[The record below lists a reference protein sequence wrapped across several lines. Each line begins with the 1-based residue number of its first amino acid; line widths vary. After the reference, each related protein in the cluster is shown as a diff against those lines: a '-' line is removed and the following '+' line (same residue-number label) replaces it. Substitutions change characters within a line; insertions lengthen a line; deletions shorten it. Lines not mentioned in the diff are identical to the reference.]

1 MPVGMLKNQI
11 YGMALP
17 LIGKRCRWREAR
29 AENLPA
35 GAQDQSAAL
44 ALLLRQNHVVGAAI
58 QALRVGKPAERYMA
72 GYARLGSEPLP
83 VACDT
88 FFRTASVAKLAT
100 AMLVF
105 RLQTLGKLD
114 VEEDIS
120 GFLGAPVR
128 NPQHPQTPITLGM
141 LLSHTSS
148 MVDAPAYFLSFRQD
162 VPLRSLLGNPASFSE
177 GRPGSR
183 FRYSNLAAGM
193 IGSLLENRFGRC
205 FESLAQE
212 YLFAPLGVNATF
224 DLRALDALQ
233 VASSYRVLP
242 SGKAPAFDAPKR
254 HKNAVPLTFPDP
266 ETHYSLASGNLYIT
280 AEGMG
285 RLVLPLLGSIS
296 QGGSPFLNARSLKQ
310 MKTPLS
316 DWPQKDIRMAHG
328 MGLLLLDDR
337 KVSNHILYG
346 HQGFAYGAVN
356 GVFFDDAGNG
366 FVSLNSGASEQRLG
380 HLSLLNQKLI
390 QFFT

>member
-1 MPVGMLKNQI
+1 MPVGVMKNQI

-17 LIGKRCRWREAR
+17 LLGKRCRWREAR
-29 AENLPA
+29 VENLPA
-35 GAQDQSAAL
+35 GAQDQSATL
-44 ALLLRQNHVVGAAI
+44 GRLLRQSHVVGAAI
-58 QALRVGKPAERYMA
+58 QILRVGKLAERYMA
-72 GYARLGSEPLP
+72 GYARLGSDPLP

-114 VEEDIS
+114 VEEDVG
-120 GFLGAPVR
+120 GFLGVPAR
-128 NPQHPQTPITLGM
+128 NPRHPQTPITLGM

-148 MVDAPAYFLSFRQD
+148 IVDSPEYFHSFAQD
-162 VPLRSLLGNPASFSE
+162 VPLRALLGSPASFSNH
-177 GRPGSR
+177 RPGSR

-193 IGSLLENRFGRC
+193 IGSLLEHRFGRC
-205 FESLAQE
+205 LESLAQE
-212 YLFAPLGVNATF
+212 YLFAPLGANATF
-224 DLRALDALQ
+224 DLRALDVPQ

-242 SGKAPAFDAPKR
+242 GGKAPAFDAPKR
-254 HKNAVPLTFPDP
+254 YENAVPLTSPDP

-280 AEGMG
+280 AESMG
-285 RLVLPLLGSIS
+285 RLVLPLLGCAP
-296 QGGSPFLNARSLKQ
+296 QGDSPFLNGRSLMQ
-310 MKTPLS
+310 MKTPLA

-328 MGLLLLDDR
+328 MGLLVLDDR
-337 KVSNHILYG
+337 RVSDHILYG

>member
-1 MPVGMLKNQI
+1 MPVGVLKNQI
-11 YGMALP
+11 YGVALP
-17 LIGKRCRWREAR
+17 LLGKRCRWREAR
-29 AENLPA
+29 VENLPA

-44 ALLLRQNHVVGAAI
+44 GLLLWQSHVVGAAI
-58 QALRVGKPAERYMA
+58 QVLRVGKLAERYMA

-148 MVDAPAYFLSFRQD
+148 IVDSPAYFHSFVQD
-162 VPLRSLLGNPASFSE
+162 VPLRALLNSPASFSTD
-177 GRPGSR
+177 RPGAR

-193 IGSLLENRFGRC
+193 IGSLLEHRFGRC

-212 YLFAPLGVNATF
+212 YLFAPLEAMATF
-224 DLRALDALQ
+224 DLRTLDALQ

-242 SGKAPAFDAPKR
+242 GGKTPAFDAPKR
-254 HKNAVPLTFPDP
+254 YENAVPLTSPNP

-280 AEGMG
+280 AEAMG
-285 RLVLPLLGSIS
+285 RLVLPLLGCAS
-296 QGGSPFLNARSLKQ
+296 QGDSPFLNAHSLKQ
-310 MKTPLS
+310 MKTPQG
-316 DWPQKDIRMAHG
+316 DWPQKHIRMAHG
-328 MGLLLLDDR
+328 MGLLVLDDR
-337 KVSNHILYG
+337 KLSDHILYG

-366 FVSLNSGASEQRLG
+366 FVSLNSGASEQRLE

-390 QFFT
+390 QLFT